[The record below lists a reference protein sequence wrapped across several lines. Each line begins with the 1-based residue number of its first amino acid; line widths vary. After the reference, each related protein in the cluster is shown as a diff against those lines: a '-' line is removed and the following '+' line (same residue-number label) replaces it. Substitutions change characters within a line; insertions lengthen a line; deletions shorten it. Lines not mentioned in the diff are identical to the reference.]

1 MKNNYKNIPNKTQPN
16 PTQYAAN
23 DKPLLPTLPTSKIA
37 TKKASL
43 EAAPTSSD
51 SGNPAKT
58 NADAGKFV
66 QTIFDDGLTHPN
78 DIGRL
83 EQMNHEFFV
92 ARHNGKV
99 GVLQETTNENG
110 QAEIVA
116 LTDRELL
123 LLKSHETVR
132 QIKGYDKNHQPQYKN
147 VRIAEAW
154 LNWEHRRTYDSTVF
168 RPGGLNEEE
177 AKRFYNLFRGFEVT
191 PVKGK
196 FPKIEHHLKEVWCKG
211 NWRHYRYLTN
221 WFAHLLQ
228 FPMDKAKVALVIKG
242 GKGAGKSTIF
252 EGIFERILGAAYCKV
267 DRPEQVTGKFNAH
280 QRGKLLLVLEE
291 AVWAGDKAAEGALK
305 SMITDKKTMIE
316 PKGVD
321 AYQEDSYFRLAF
333 VSNERRAVPATADER
348 RYFALS
354 VSGDKAMNIDY
365 FRDLWEEIAN
375 GGVEAFMHHLLN
387 WKVDKVELLNP
398 PLTEALFEDI
408 YESFSAFEKWVYEIL
423 HDEDAIDWGHPVRTM
438 DLYDNYK
445 KWYEE
450 ARGLGS
456 YLKGGLISGQG
467 KMRSVAEAFFSAPH
481 RKIGGQ
487 SHLEMPTMKNA
498 RKIFESKVKAVV
510 MWRDEMSNER
520 IPGNRLAPPASQVH
534 AKDAVDWFYEEE
546 MKPTPS
552 EHFNISS
559 TDWFFQD
566 EIAAAQAD
574 D

>member
-1 MKNNYKNIPNKTQPN
+1 MNYN
-16 PTQYAAN
+16 PEIATDDNQHQSTHHTTK
-23 DKPLLPTLPTSKIA
+23 DILTLPTLPTSIPA
-37 TKKASL
+37 KKKTSL
-43 EAAPTSSD
+43 EENVISPNP
-51 SGNPAKT
+51 GNSAKT
-58 NADAGKFV
+58 RNTADEFV
-66 QTIFDDGLTHPN
+66 QTIFYDGLTHPD
-78 DIGRL
+78 DIMLL
-83 EQMNHEFFV
+83 EKMNHEFFV

-99 GVLQETTNENG
+99 GVLQETTNEHG
-110 QAEIVA
+110 QTEIIA

-123 LLKSHETVR
+123 LHKSHETLR
-132 QIKGYDKNHQPQYKN
+132 QVKGYDKNHNPEYKT
-147 VRIAEAW
+147 VRIAKAW
-154 LNWEHRRTYDSTVF
+154 LNWEFRRTFEATVF

-191 PVKGK
+191 PAEGK
-196 FPKIEHHLKEVWCKG
+196 FSKIEHHLKEIWCKG

-228 FPMDKAKVALVIKG
+228 YPKEKAKVALVIKG

-305 SMITDKKTMIE
+305 SMITDRKTMIE

-365 FRDLWEEIAN
+365 FRDLWEEIEN
-375 GGVEAFMHHLLN
+375 GGVEAFMHYLLN
-387 WKVDKVELLNP
+387 WNVDKVELLNP

-408 YESFSAFEKWVYEIL
+408 YESFSAFEKWAYEVL
-423 HDEDAIDWGHPVRTM
+423 HDENAFDWGHPVRTR

-445 KWYEE
+445 QWFEE
-450 ARGLGS
+450 ARDLGG
-456 YLKGGLISGQG
+456 YLKGGQITSQG
-467 KMRSVAEAFFSAPH
+467 KMRSIAEAFFSAPF
-481 RKIGGQ
+481 RKIEGQ
-487 SHLEMPTMKNA
+487 AHLKMPTRAQA
-498 RKIFESKVKAVV
+498 RKIFEAKVKAVV
-510 MWRDEMSNER
+510 LWRDEVAKASR
-520 IPGNRLAPPASQVH
+520 HTAGKDISASQLH
-534 AKDAVDWFYEEE
+534 SKDALDWFFEDEVRPE
-546 MKPTPS
+546 PS
-552 EHFNISS
+552 EHFNIRSN
-559 TDWFFQD
+559 DPLFQD
-566 EIAAAQAD
+566 EIAAACTD